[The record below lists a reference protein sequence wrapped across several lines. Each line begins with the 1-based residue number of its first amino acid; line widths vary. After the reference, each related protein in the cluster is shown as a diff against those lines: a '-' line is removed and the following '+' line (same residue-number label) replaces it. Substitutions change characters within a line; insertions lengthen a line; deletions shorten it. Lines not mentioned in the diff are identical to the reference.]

1 MIAHDKETI
10 VNAIRICMTL
20 SSLKVKKPWYMKAL
34 LVLDWSITFL
44 FVGLIGYGL
53 YKLLE
58 YLWLTG
64 ISY

>member
-1 MIAHDKETI
+1 MIPHDKETI
-10 VNAIRICMTL
+10 VRAIRICMTL
-20 SSLKVKKPWYMKAL
+20 ASLKVKKPWYMKAL
-34 LVLDWSITFL
+34 LVLDWAITFL

>member
-1 MIAHDKETI
+1 MIPHDKETI